1 MVRSRRPTSS
11 SMPSASKQ
19 IAHRSASTKMRS
31 KIPWSTSSAW
41 SSRSTR
47 TCAAAPE
54 NPASRTPQPTPRSP
68 SAAPVFWSILPIPRK
83 HRAKCWLE
91 FIHVKPAERALAA
104 TNVRSRPVPSHGP
117 GSLPRRHGHALVD
130 LRQGSVISAVALRRR
145 GNAICAQQKAP
156 DETGA

>member
-1 MVRSRRPTSS
+1 
-11 SMPSASKQ
+11 
-19 IAHRSASTKMRS
+19 MRS
-31 KIPWSTSSAW
+31 KIPRSTSSAW

-54 NPASRTPQPTPRSP
+54 NPASRTPQPTPRWP

-91 FIHVKPAERALAA
+91 FIHMKPAERAMAA

-117 GSLPRRHGHALVD
+117 GPLPRRRGHALVD
-130 LRQGSVISAVALRRR
+130 CVKDLSSARSRYVEAAMTYALSKKPRTKPGLEFAGDEAINNAPRSGRRSRRSGSSPGR
-145 GNAICAQQKAP
+145 
-156 DETGA
+156 